1 MRRRSNTL
9 VESTSATR
17 PAGRQARKA
26 RVDWPQVLR
35 DTCRLIEGGS
45 LGLEALADNVGV
57 SRAELQRQF
66 KRRLGTS
73 PKAYAQALALHR
85 LARVS
90 NTGRSALDAVFDAG
104 FETNSTAYVAAKGA
118 FGMPPGRLRAGV
130 NIGWWMG
137 LSDLGWMLLGATAD
151 GICWLTFGR
160 EPGAM
165 LQELRAAFPKAT
177 LQNDED
183 RLYGWFERVRDFV
196 LLPREALDLP
206 IDVQGTAFQ
215 SRVWRALRKIP
226 LGTTTSYGEVAR
238 RLGRPTASRAVASAC
253 AHNRVA
259 LLIPCHRVIG
269 SDGRLAG
276 YHWGMARKRSLLG
289 RERRDDIGAA

>member
-1 MRRRSNTL
+1 M
-9 VESTSATR
+9 
-17 PAGRQARKA
+17 K
-26 RVDWPQVLR
+26 RVDWPRVLR
-35 DTCRLIEGGS
+35 DACRLIEQES
-45 LGLEALADNVGV
+45 LGLEALAKSVGV

-104 FETNSTAYVAAKGA
+104 FETNSTAYEAANGA
-118 FGMPPGRLRAGV
+118 FGVTPGRLRAGV
-130 NIGWWMG
+130 TIGWWMG

-165 LQELRAAFPKAT
+165 LEELRAAFPKAAF
-177 LQNDED
+177 QRDED
-183 RLYGWFERVRDFV
+183 RLYAWFERVRDFV

-215 SRVWRALRKIP
+215 SRVWRALRNIP
-226 LGTTTSYGEVAR
+226 LGATASYGEVAR
-238 RLGRPTASRAVASAC
+238 RLGRPSASRAVASAC
-253 AHNRVA
+253 AGNQVA

-276 YHWGMARKRSLLG
+276 YRWGKGRKRSLLE
-289 RERRDDIGAA
+289 RERRDAG